1 MEKPRAWLQN
11 VSGIMA
17 GLNRRER
24 IFVKSAVAFMAVFL
38 LIRFVVLPL
47 SGQQEHLEKALA
59 EKKKMLQEMLSV
71 QEEVTAAS
79 GKMHDAMTGLDR
91 RDANFTLFSFLDRLA
106 GEAGVKD
113 TITYMKPSTEESE
126 SGNGLLS
133 LVEMKLEA
141 VSLENLVAYIYKIE
155 TTASMVFIKRL
166 SISRQEKDIGGVD
179 AVMQVV
185 TITGN
190 S

>member
-1 MEKPRAWLQN
+1 MERLRAWLQN
-11 VSGIMA
+11 VSAIID

-24 IFVKSAVAFMAVFL
+24 LFIKSGIAFIAVFL
-38 LIRFVVLPL
+38 MLRYVIIPL
-47 SGQQEHLEKALA
+47 TGQQEHLDQALA
-59 EKKKMLQEMLSV
+59 TEKEKLRSMLSI
-71 QEEVTAAS
+71 QKEVSA
-79 GKMHDAMTGLDR
+79 GNRNMHHAMTGLDR
-91 RDANFTLFSFLDRLA
+91 RDMSFTLFSFLDRLA

-126 SGNGLLS
+126 AGNNRLS

-155 TTASMVFIKRL
+155 TSRSMVFVKRL
-166 SISRQEKDIGGVD
+166 SISRKEKDVGGVD

-185 TITGN
+185 TLAG
-190 S
+190 

>member
-1 MEKPRAWLQN
+1 MEKLKTWLQD

-24 IFVKSAVAFMAVFL
+24 IFINSAVAFIAVFL
-38 LIRFVVLPL
+38 LVRFVIIPL
-47 SGQQEHLEKALA
+47 SGQQARLDKTLAGEKAKLR
-59 EKKKMLQEMLSV
+59 EMVSI
-71 QEEVTAAS
+71 QKEVSADS
-79 GKMHDAMTGLDR
+79 QKNRDVMIDLDGR
-91 RDANFTLFSFLDRLA
+91 AKDFTLFSFLDRLA

-113 TITYMKPSTEESE
+113 AITYMKPSTEESGE
-126 SGNGLLS
+126 GSCRLS

-141 VSLENLVAYIYKIE
+141 VSLESLVAYIYKIE
-155 TTASMVFIKRL
+155 APQSMVFVKRL

-185 TITGN
+185 TITG
-190 S
+190 